1 MLAAAGVERAA
12 GFVAGTDNDTTNLSL
27 VAAAHRANP
36 KMFVAARQNKPAS
49 APLFA
54 AVDLD
59 ALLVPAEVVAHEV
72 YAQLSTPLLW
82 RFLQEMPGA
91 GRRLGRQRDRPADQ
105 PLRQAPAVAVEGPAQ
120 RRRRRRRCAASSPR
134 RPLRLGDLLRSPDD
148 RDDHLHAVVL
158 IVARGDDVHLAPP
171 DDFTLEPD
179 DELLLVGEP
188 AARRLLDSTLLIDAT
203 RELVLHGRHVPSSW
217 IWRRITRRYT

>member
-1 MLAAAGVERAA
+1 MLAEAGVERAA

-36 KMFVAARQNKPAS
+36 RMFVAARQNKPAS

-82 RFLQEMPGA
+82 RFVREMPARGE
-91 GRRLGRQRDRPADQ
+91 RLGRQRHRPADQ

-120 RRRRRRRCAASSPR
+120 RRRGAGAARHLRPGARCGWATCCAAR
-134 RPLRLGDLLRSPDD
+134 
-148 RDDHLHAVVL
+148 
-158 IVARGDDVHLAPP
+158 
-171 DDFTLEPD
+171 T
-179 DELLLVGEP
+179 
-188 AARRLLDSTLLIDAT
+188 TAT
-203 RELVLHGRHVPSSW
+203 TICTPSC
-217 IWRRITRRYT
+217 